1 MSIRIRTYK
10 HSNDYSRVLLLSELM
25 YNESKYTHKPFMR
38 EAVYEFLERIDN
50 NMLIG
55 RVAEHNE
62 RGIIGFISLTQM
74 PYIFTGGFFVHDLAF
89 YVMPEM
95 RHTLA
100 FAALLRAAEDY
111 AKSAGADAVVLGIT
125 APHDVS
131 RVARAYHKRGY
142 KTFGAF
148 MRKELIQ

>member
-1 MSIRIRTYK
+1 MTIRIRIYK
-10 HSNDYSRVLLLSELM
+10 HNNDYARILELAELM
-25 YNESKYTHKPFMR
+25 HSESKYTHKLFMR

-50 NMLIG
+50 FTVIG
-55 RVAEHNE
+55 YVAEHHE

-74 PYIFTGGFFVHDLAF
+74 PYIFTGGFFVHDLAL
-89 YVMPEM
+89 YVVPEM

-111 AKSAGADAVVLGIT
+111 AKSAGADAVMLGIT

-131 RVARAYHKRGY
+131 RVTRAYRKRGY
-142 KTFGAF
+142 TTFGVF
-148 MRKELIQ
+148 MRKELKQ

>member
-10 HSNDYSRVLLLSELM
+10 HSNDYSHVLTLAAAM
-25 YNESKYTHKPFMR
+25 HNESKYTHKPFMR
-38 EAVYEFLERIDN
+38 DAVYEFLERIDN
-50 NMLIG
+50 TTLIG
-55 RVAEHNE
+55 YVAEHNQ
-62 RGIIGFISLTQM
+62 RGIVGFICVTQM
-74 PYIFTGGFFVHDLAF
+74 PYIFTDGFFVHDLAF
-89 YVMPEM
+89 YVVPEM

-131 RVARAYHKRGY
+131 RTARAYTKRGY
-142 KTFGAF
+142 QTFGVF
-148 MRKELIQ
+148 MRKEVGQ